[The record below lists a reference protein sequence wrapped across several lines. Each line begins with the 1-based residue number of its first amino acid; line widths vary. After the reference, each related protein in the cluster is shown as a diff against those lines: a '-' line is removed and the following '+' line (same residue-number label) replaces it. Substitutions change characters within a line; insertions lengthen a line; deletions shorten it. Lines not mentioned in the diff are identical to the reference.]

1 MQIFLKDFAETFQS
15 AYLEKY
21 TFQCHFFW
29 NLRQKFGRNIPI
41 SFSMLQRKKL
51 KKSCGT
57 SFEVHLAISVVETI
71 KINSYLFFEGFWWG
85 LACWKCF
92 LKLLNGKGRKN
103 ANEMK
108 IFIIH
113 SKDECVKFLIL
124 GDGVFLLYS

>member
-1 MQIFLKDFAETFQS
+1 
-15 AYLEKY
+15 
-21 TFQCHFFW
+21 
-29 NLRQKFGRNIPI
+29 
-41 SFSMLQRKKL
+41 MLQRKKP

-71 KINSYLFFEGFWWG
+71 KISLYLFFEGLWSG

-108 IFIIH
+108 IFVIH
-113 SKDECVKFLIL
+113 SEFFSKDECVKFLIL